1 MASLNKVFLIGNL
14 TQDPELRRLPTG
26 TAVATLRLAV
36 NESFQ
41 SKGGERQERT
51 LYVDVDVWERQAETC
66 QQYLSKGSPVFVE
79 GRLQMDQWTDKE
91 SGQTRSRMK
100 IRAERVQFLSS
111 RRDGQGGGGGYGG
124 GGYGGG
130 GAAQAPAA
138 PDYGAVHRPSGD
150 EDVPC

>member
-26 TAVATLRLAV
+26 TAVATLRMAV

-41 SKGGERQERT
+41 TKGGERQERT
-51 LYVDVDVWERQAETC
+51 LYVDVDVWDRQAETC
-66 QQYLSKGSPVFVE
+66 QQYLQKGAPAFVE

-100 IRAERVQFLSS
+100 IRAERVQFLNS

-124 GGYGGG
+124 GGGGYGGG
-130 GAAQAPAA
+130 SAAQAPA
-138 PDYGAVHRPSGD
+138 DYGAVHRPSDD
-150 EDVPC
+150 EDVPF